1 MRYGLAT
8 VCLLL
13 VRRLLCLGLLL
24 LLSKGFIELLQPV
37 PVPGMGGRSLERILT
52 APLEVGDALLVQLR
66 EAGLAI
72 IKGLVPRMLWT
83 AAGRQTAE
91 A

>member
-1 MRYGLAT
+1 MLSFQNMW
-8 VCLLL
+8 VVDINDKLLNL
-13 VRRLLCLGLLL
+13 
-24 LLSKGFIELLQPV
+24 FIELLQPV

-83 AAGRQTAE
+83 ATGRQTAE